1 VSGPQP
7 WRDHLVD
14 TLVAAGH
21 ICDAA
26 VEAAFRAVPRELFLP
41 DTPAAQAYQDEAVVT
56 GWDSD
61 GRPLSSSSQPSI
73 MAAMLEQ
80 LAVQPGDRVLEVG
93 AGTGYN
99 AALLAH
105 LAGAS
110 GHVVSIDIDE
120 QVARQARANLD
131 RAGQSTVEVIH
142 ADGVA
147 GWAAGAPYDRI
158 ILTAGAR
165 DLAPAWLA
173 QLTRTGR
180 LVLPLSLRGMQ
191 RSVAFIRDGKHL
203 TSHSIVNCGFM
214 PLRGTLAGPDGSQPL
229 DRPGTFVMH
238 QGSHSINPGALQA
251 ALEQPGPKIT
261 LDIAVTDA
269 QIMGEL
275 GLWIVMHEPNAALL
289 TAVGSA
295 ADAGVLPISR
305 RLTGMTI
312 ALAVLGDRSF
322 AALVRS
328 ESAVGKDPTTI
339 IQQFGPDAA
348 EPAARLSAQLHAWNR
363 HGPAETPDLTIRAY
377 PKPTT
382 GPTAPA
388 AALIEQPHTTLA
400 LDWTTGTQPLTR
412 SAR

>member
-1 VSGPQP
+1 VSGPQE
-7 WRDHLVD
+7 WRDRLVD
-14 TLVAAGH
+14 ALVAAGR

-41 DTPAAQAYQDEAVVT
+41 GIPAAQAYHDEAVVT
-56 GWDSD
+56 LWDSD
-61 GRPLSSSSQPSI
+61 RRPLSSSSQPSI

-110 GHVVSIDIDE
+110 GHVVCVDIDE
-120 QVARQARANLD
+120 QVARQARAILD
-131 RAGQSTVEVIH
+131 RAGRSTVEVIH

-158 ILTAGAR
+158 ILTASAR

-191 RSVAFIRDGKHL
+191 RSVAFVRDGEHL

-214 PLRGTLAGPDGSQPL
+214 PLRGALAGPDGSQPL
-229 DRPGTFVMH
+229 GRPGTFVMH
-238 QGSHSINPGALQA
+238 QGSQSINPGALQA
-251 ALEQPGPKIT
+251 ALEQPGRLIT

-275 GLWIVMHEPNAALL
+275 GLWIVMHEPYAALF

-295 ADAGVLPISR
+295 ADAGALPVSR

-328 ESAVGKDPTTI
+328 ESAVAEDPTTI

-348 EPAARLSAQLHAWNR
+348 EPAARLSAQLHAWDR
-363 HGPAETPDLTIRAY
+363 HGPAGTPDLTIRAY

-388 AALIEQPHTTLA
+388 AALIELPHTTLA
-400 LDWTTGTQPLTR
+400 LDWTRGPDH
-412 SAR
+412 

>member
-1 VSGPQP
+1 VTGPQQ
-7 WRDHLVD
+7 WRDRLVD
-14 TLVAAGH
+14 ALVAAGH
-21 ICDAA
+21 IYDAA

-41 DTPAAQAYQDEAVVT
+41 GIPAAQAYSDEAVVNL
-56 GWDSD
+56 WDSD

-73 MAAMLEQ
+73 MAAMLAQ
-80 LAVQPGDRVLEVG
+80 LGVQPGDRVLEVG

-105 LAGAS
+105 LAGPS
-110 GHVVSIDIDE
+110 GHVVCLDIDE
-120 QVARQARANLD
+120 HVAGQARANLD
-131 RAGQSTVEVIH
+131 RAGWSTVEVIH
-142 ADGVA
+142 ADGMA
-147 GWAAGAPYDRI
+147 GWAAAAPYDRI
-158 ILTAGAR
+158 ILTASAR

-191 RSVAFIRDGKHL
+191 RSVALVRDGEHL
-203 TSHSIVNCGFM
+203 TSHSILNCGFM
-214 PLRGTLAGPDGSQPL
+214 PLRGPLAGPDGSHPL
-229 DRPGTFVMH
+229 GRPGTFVLH
-238 QGSHSINPGALQA
+238 QGSHSINPGELQA
-251 ALEQPGPKIT
+251 ALDQPGRLIT

-275 GLWIVMHEPNAALL
+275 GLWIVLHEPYAALF

-295 ADAGVLPISR
+295 ADAGVLPVSR

-312 ALAVLGDRSF
+312 ALAVLGDHSF

-328 ESAVGKDPTTI
+328 EPAAGAKHPTTI
-339 IQQFGPDAA
+339 IQLFGPDAA
-348 EPAARLSAQLHAWNR
+348 EPAARLLAQLHAWDR
-363 HGPAETPDLTIRAY
+363 HGRAGTADLTIRAY

-388 AALIEQPHTTLA
+388 DTFIELPHTTLV
-400 LDWTTGTQPLTR
+400 LDWTKGPGP
-412 SAR
+412 